1 MIKKYLEFIKESE
14 STDYNSIGEW
24 VESLYEDE
32 YVKNIVNRFL
42 DEVTPDI
49 KLSNA
54 INLLDPRE
62 QADIKKQIEEYKQN
76 GLQEHPEV
84 KVSASTD
91 VEEILESEITL
102 AGKGIFNSFLK
113 VLTALGQ
120 KNGQPTLDKSPDDF
134 LLFYHYPKL
143 ISDDVKVVFN
153 RFKSLSKY
161 LDMIDYAKNEVDLY
175 FGIKCDGTFEYGI
188 SYEESLPIGKF
199 KLSQSVIKWI
209 IQLDLKSAASL
220 KKELVNL
227 SYQDII
233 TLGKIKTDMKEFTPG
248 YHEQRSKPTIT
259 DKVITFGYYGIGQ
272 WNNGKLNDGELL
284 TIKNNFTN
292 WLLNKKWSGKVLI
305 SVKAQSF
312 WVNIHIKLK

>member
-1 MIKKYLEFIKESE
+1 MIKRYLEFIKESE
-14 STDYNSIGEW
+14 SIDYNSIGEW
-24 VESLYEDE
+24 VESLYDDD

-42 DEVTPDI
+42 DEITPDI

-62 QADIKKQIEEYKQN
+62 QADIKKQIEDYKQN

-84 KVSASTD
+84 EVSASTE
-91 VEEILESEITL
+91 VEELLESEITL

-113 VLTALGQ
+113 TLTALGQ

-143 ISDDVKVVFN
+143 ISDDVKIVFS
-153 RFKSLSKY
+153 RFKSLTKY
-161 LDMIDYAKNEVDLY
+161 LDKIDYAKNEVDLY
-175 FGIKCDGTFEYGI
+175 FGVKCDGKFEYGI
-188 SYEESLPIGKF
+188 SYEESLPIGQF
-199 KLSQSVIKWI
+199 KLSQSIIKWI
-209 IQLDLKSAASL
+209 IQLDLKSASSL

-248 YHEQRSKPTIT
+248 YHEQRSKPTINE
-259 DKVITFGYYGIGQ
+259 KVMTFGYYGIGQ

-292 WLLNKKWSGKVLI
+292 WMLSKKWASKVLI

-312 WVNIHIKLK
+312 WLNIHIKLK